1 VGAAAGAGEVGKEAT
16 IVLQHNAYL
25 APMKQAPSYLIAV
38 EKLVA
43 WLGRLAGLLNL
54 VLIALIVLDVLLRAL
69 FDQTAAW
76 VGELSW
82 HLFAIIFLLG
92 IPYAL
97 QQDRHVRVDLF
108 YERFSPANKRLV
120 NLTGMAFFLLP
131 WAMVLFITGCRFA
144 AEAWASGEGSPNPN
158 GILWFFPIKAMIPIT
173 AALLILQALATGW
186 RDYHPEEGSG
196 EIPAE

>member
-1 VGAAAGAGEVGKEAT
+1 MRVVSAIESVVAWIGKAAG
-16 IVLQHNAYL
+16 Y
-25 APMKQAPSYLIAV
+25 
-38 EKLVA
+38 
-43 WLGRLAGLLNL
+43 LNL
-54 VLIALIVLDVLLRAL
+54 LLILVIVVDVTLRAL

-108 YERFSPANKRLV
+108 YERFSPEHQRLV
-120 NLTGMAFFLLP
+120 NIVGALIFLLP
-131 WAMVLFITGCRFA
+131 WAIVLLITGWNFA

-158 GILWFFPIKAMIPIT
+158 GITSFFPIKAMIPFA
-173 AALLILQALATGW
+173 AALLLLQGIASCVRAYKGQVT
-186 RDYHPEEGSG
+186 ET
-196 EIPAE
+196 